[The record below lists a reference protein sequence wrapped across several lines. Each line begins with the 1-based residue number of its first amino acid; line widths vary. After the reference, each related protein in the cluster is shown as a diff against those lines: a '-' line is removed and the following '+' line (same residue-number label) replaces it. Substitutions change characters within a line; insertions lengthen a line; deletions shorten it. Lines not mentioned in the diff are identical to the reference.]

1 MDLSSAAAAHEDNS
15 AQPIRG
21 SPYLAADRVYITLGY
36 MTADLIETPVLE
48 QMANHDGDIPWHR
61 AGDCCSP
68 RRGQVAHD
76 WRLQA
81 RDEAHVVILGHAY

>member
-1 MDLSSAAAAHEDNS
+1 MDLSSAAHEDNS

-48 QMANHDGDIPWHR
+48 ANG
-61 AGDCCSP
+61 
-68 RRGQVAHD
+68 
-76 WRLQA
+76 
-81 RDEAHVVILGHAY
+81 